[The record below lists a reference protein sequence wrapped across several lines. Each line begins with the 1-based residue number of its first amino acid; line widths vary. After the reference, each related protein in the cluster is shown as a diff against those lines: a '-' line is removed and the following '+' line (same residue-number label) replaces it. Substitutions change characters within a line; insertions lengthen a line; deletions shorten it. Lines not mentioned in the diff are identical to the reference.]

1 MPGPV
6 PVSRASL
13 LITCFEYWW
22 EVEWGYVAET
32 DLGSSSELMCCWG
45 FRTGFTNES
54 GNSLF
59 LLCICSELLLW
70 VQDKAYEIRVVSRTV
85 PLMTG
90 SP

>member
-1 MPGPV
+1 MWL
-6 PVSRASL
+6 RQ
-13 LITCFEYWW
+13 TR
-22 EVEWGYVAET
+22 
-32 DLGSSSELMCCWG
+32 GSSSELMCCWG
-45 FRTGFTNES
+45 FRTGFTDES

-59 LLCICSELLLW
+59 LLCICSELPLW